1 MLPPEKHNI
10 DPLALFFKGQRQRKR
25 LDLRRSASA
34 GQLRSSDTLSAGQ
47 LLAAN
52 LSLNHLHPG
61 HAAGDARPIIIVQSC
76 CGGHSR
82 CRF

>member
-1 MLPPEKHNI
+1 LTPWHCFLKVNDNES
-10 DPLALFFKGQRQRKR
+10 LLTTR